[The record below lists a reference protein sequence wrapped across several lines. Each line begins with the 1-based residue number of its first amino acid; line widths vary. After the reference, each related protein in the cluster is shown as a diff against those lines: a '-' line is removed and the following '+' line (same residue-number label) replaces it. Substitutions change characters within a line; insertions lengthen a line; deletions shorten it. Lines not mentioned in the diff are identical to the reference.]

1 MKTNLERLSI
11 EDIIRKLGFFIN
23 FSDFMACYKFN
34 GSQKQMSKFEDEM
47 TQKIK
52 SQKGVEEYLKTISE
66 NENLFDKELYVFHLL
81 RILQDTY
88 DKIQSNTYING
99 VVKVPIF
106 MINGKGENVPLD
118 RDSIKRILSKS
129 RKLLQDSDIVDLE
142 VYRESGKIE
151 IYESR
156 RYVGKNTKA
165 DADERKAEERL
176 KKIEEEI
183 GLENII
189 SFLQPTDLISVCKY
203 PNLGNLLAVKI
214 IENGKKIKNKDTIR
228 IQDRVNNREIETTE
242 KLAKGKY
249 FDWDEFIDTVREN
262 FRYIDIDK
270 MLLLANTIFYN
281 KYGNEPEKFPFEEA
295 RKLREF
301 TKKVEGLLENKNVT
315 INSYRFNSDIDF
327 NLIKSSVESLNKH
340 YINGRY
346 RDDVE
351 INQLA
356 KDIMDGKVLV
366 TSLSEEEYR
375 ETMSFKP
382 IELAQI
388 VTSRP
393 ETLQSL
399 IERSWITDKEL
410 EDIIDKMENINKD
423 QVVYLYNS
431 KIVY

>member
-1 MKTNLERLSI
+1 
-11 EDIIRKLGFFIN
+11 
-23 FSDFMACYKFN
+23 
-34 GSQKQMSKFEDEM
+34 
-47 TQKIK
+47 
-52 SQKGVEEYLKTISE
+52 
-66 NENLFDKELYVFHLL
+66 
-81 RILQDTY
+81 
-88 DKIQSNTYING
+88 
-99 VVKVPIF
+99 
-106 MINGKGENVPLD
+106 
-118 RDSIKRILSKS
+118 
-129 RKLLQDSDIVDLE
+129 
-142 VYRESGKIE
+142 
-151 IYESR
+151 
-156 RYVGKNTKA
+156 
-165 DADERKAEERL
+165 
-176 KKIEEEI
+176 
-183 GLENII
+183 
-189 SFLQPTDLISVCKY
+189 
-203 PNLGNLLAVKI
+203 
-214 IENGKKIKNKDTIR
+214 
-228 IQDRVNNREIETTE
+228 
-242 KLAKGKY
+242 
-249 FDWDEFIDTVREN
+249 
-262 FRYIDIDK
+262 

-399 IERSWITDKEL
+399 IERSWITDKEI

-423 QVVYLYNS
+423 QVVYLYN
-431 KIVY
+431 